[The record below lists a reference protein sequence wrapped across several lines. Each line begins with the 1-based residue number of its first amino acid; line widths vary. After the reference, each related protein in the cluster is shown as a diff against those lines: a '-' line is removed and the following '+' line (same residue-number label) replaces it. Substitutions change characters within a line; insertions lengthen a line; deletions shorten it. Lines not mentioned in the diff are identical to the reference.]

1 VAEEQTTTT
10 DEEEENAMRLFCS
23 LRRLLRMEYLLA
35 IALTYQCVSTFFY
48 QAPHTDPHIRTLTT
62 NNRPLEA
69 DPDAFSACL
78 LVMDDNHRLPEWL
91 AYHYTVMPL
100 RTLIIAVDPHSKTS
114 PIPVLNEWKDRI
126 QIQVWTNDVFTD
138 NDFKR
143 EEGDTID
150 DLHAKHME
158 RQRIFYKVCSRQ
170 LQQGGYS
177 WTTYHDTDE
186 YVAISQHIIPDAA
199 QRLSRPGSVLR
210 FLREIMADVNGT
222 IPQSHKHFQN
232 RTCITLPRG
241 LYSAVEST
249 DDEVNMGVPVGI
261 DARRLD
267 TLRFRYRAYNRTYR
281 TGLGKS
287 IIDVSRIPP
296 HLLEGDFRAGS
307 AHLPIRKVCP
317 SAYVDYVLPLGVHH
331 YVGGAETVFVRD
343 DARQTRKTDQWEG
356 FASRQDGGADD
367 EIRPWLQAFID
378 LVGLRQAKFLL
389 RNAGVVSKVAAGS

>member
-1 VAEEQTTTT
+1 M
-10 DEEEENAMRLFCS
+10 D
-23 LRRLLRMEYLLA
+23 YLLTM
-35 IALTYQCVSTFFY
+35 ALSYQCFSTFFHH
-48 QAPHTDPHIRTLTT
+48 QERDTGVRSLTQ
-62 NNRPLEA
+62 RPLVA

-100 RTLIIAVDPHSKTS
+100 RTLIVAVDPHSQTS
-114 PIPVLNEWKDRI
+114 PVPVLNEWKDRI
-126 QIQVWTNDVFTD
+126 QIQVWTNDVFTQ
-138 NDFKR
+138 NNFKR
-143 EEGDTID
+143 EEGDTVD

-170 LQQGGYS
+170 LQQRGYS
-177 WTTYHDTDE
+177 WTTFHDTDE
-186 YVAISQHIIPDAA
+186 YMTISEHVIPDAPK
-199 QRLSRPGSVLR
+199 RLSKSGSVLR

-222 IPQSHKHFQN
+222 IPKSQKHFQN

-249 DDEVNMGVPVGI
+249 ESEINAGVPPGI

-287 IIDVSRIPP
+287 IIDVSKIPP

-307 AHLPIRKVCP
+307 AHLPIRKICP

-343 DARQTRKTDQWEG
+343 DARQNRKTDKWEE
-356 FASRQDGGADD
+356 FAHQQDGGADD
-367 EIRPWLQAFID
+367 EIRQWLQAFVD
-378 LVGLRQAKFLL
+378 LVGLPQAKFLL
-389 RNAGVVSKVAAGS
+389 RNAGVIQKVANL

>member
-1 VAEEQTTTT
+1 
-10 DEEEENAMRLFCS
+10 
-23 LRRLLRMEYLLA
+23 
-35 IALTYQCVSTFFY
+35 
-48 QAPHTDPHIRTLTT
+48 
-62 NNRPLEA
+62 
-69 DPDAFSACL
+69 
-78 LVMDDNHRLPEWL
+78 
-91 AYHYTVMPL
+91 
-100 RTLIIAVDPHSKTS
+100 
-114 PIPVLNEWKDRI
+114 
-126 QIQVWTNDVFTD
+126 
-138 NDFKR
+138 
-143 EEGDTID
+143 
-150 DLHAKHME
+150 
-158 RQRIFYKVCSRQ
+158 
-170 LQQGGYS
+170 
-177 WTTYHDTDE
+177 
-186 YVAISQHIIPDAA
+186 
-199 QRLSRPGSVLR
+199 
-210 FLREIMADVNGT
+210 MADVNGT

-249 DDEVNMGVPVGI
+249 DDEVNMGVPVGV